1 MRGFSIAVALVA
13 VAGCSPAGSTTWY
26 VDYANGRDTA
36 DGRTAETA
44 WKHSPGDVAATGR
57 PASQA
62 LNPGDKVQFRGG
74 VSYRGTIRLS
84 ADGTAEKPIV
94 FTGLGWG
101 PGMGVMDGGD
111 AVQAA
116 RACRSAADCGG
127 AANWAQ
133 LSRIE
138 FAVPPTKRVVLF
150 GAKGLYFQSQL
161 PILPDPFFNDDRQSF
176 QEIPQDQLPALRSG
190 RLHAPDLAKAAAGGG
205 LVELAFWVKGN
216 EVVRRPVLGVE
227 GDVLRFDPADVS
239 FQDRR
244 PNAVALAGSFAG
256 LSAPGRYLVLQPGVI
271 VTNLRPEDSAATLT
285 IGNGRNAFDLLNR
298 RHVTISGLHFRN
310 FAGARGARQEGVPI
324 GSWRA
329 GAEGIEISGNLIGP
343 GLLEHGQG
351 VVQVM
356 GTNGLKLKANRIE
369 DVMLASGLRTAGVN
383 RNLLVE
389 GNVIRRIGRTAI
401 TLFSVDRAEVRGNIV
416 ADVRGV
422 HGNGITAYLANRDI
436 LIEGNCVVMAS
447 RPLTFHGNREPGV
460 RNGITIRG
468 NILVTDPDGQ
478 GGVISWGS
486 GTTDVRI
493 EGNVIAG
500 PKWGLR
506 VHESDRR
513 VQVIGNDVTQMTMP
527 KPIPSDWTVED
538 NTETLTLAAA
548 LKGAFSETGC
558 SVPASRLGLKLTRA
572 GL

>member
-1 MRGFSIAVALVA
+1 MKMLSIAAAFVAL
-13 VAGCSPAGSTTWY
+13 AGCSPAGSTTWY

-36 DGRTAETA
+36 DGRTPATS
-44 WKHSPGDVAATGR
+44 WKHAPGDVAATGR

-74 VSYRGTIRLS
+74 VSYRGAIRLA
-84 ADGTAEKPIV
+84 ADGTAEKPIL

-101 PGMGVMDGGD
+101 EGMGVMDGGD
-111 AVQAA
+111 AVTAA
-116 RACRSAADCGG
+116 RACESAADCGG
-127 AANWAQ
+127 ASGWNK

-138 FAVPPTKRVVLF
+138 FAVPPTKRIVLF
-150 GAKGLYFQSQL
+150 GAKGLYFQSQI

-176 QEIPQDQLPALRSG
+176 QEIPDSQLPALRSG
-190 RLHAPDLAKAAAGGG
+190 QLRQPELAKAAADGG
-205 LVELAFWVKGN
+205 LVELVFWVKGN
-216 EVVRRPVLGVE
+216 EVVRRLVLGVQ
-227 GDVLRFDPADVS
+227 GDVLRFDPTGVI

-256 LSAPGRYLVLQPGVI
+256 LNAPGRYLVLRPGVI
-271 VTNLRPEDSAATLT
+271 VANLRPEDSAATLT
-285 IGNGRNAFDLLNR
+285 IGNGRNAFDLQNR
-298 RHVTISGLHFRN
+298 RYVTISGLHFRN
-310 FAGARGARQEGVPI
+310 FAGARAARREGVPI

-356 GTNGLKLKANRIE
+356 GTNGLRLKANRIE
-369 DVMLASGLRTAGVN
+369 NVMLASGLRTAGVN

-389 GNVIRRIGRTAI
+389 GNVIRRVGRTGI

-416 ADVRGV
+416 ADIRGV
-422 HGNGITAYLANRDI
+422 HGNAITAYLANRDV
-436 LIEGNCVVMAS
+436 LIEGNCVVMSS

-460 RNGITIRG
+460 RNGITIRR
-468 NILVTDPDGQ
+468 NILVTDPNGQ
-478 GGVISWGS
+478 GGLISWGA

-500 PKWGLR
+500 PKMGLR

-513 VQVIGNDVTQMTMP
+513 VQVIGNDVTRMVLP
-527 KPIPSDWTVED
+527 DPIPSDWTVTG

-548 LKGAFSETGC
+548 LKGEFNEEGC